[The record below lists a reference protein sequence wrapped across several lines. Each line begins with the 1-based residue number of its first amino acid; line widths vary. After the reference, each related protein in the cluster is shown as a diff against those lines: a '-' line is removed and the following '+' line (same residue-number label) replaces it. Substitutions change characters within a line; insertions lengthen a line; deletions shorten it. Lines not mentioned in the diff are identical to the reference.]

1 MIARLINLVLFT
13 IFLTAGSANAE
24 VYKWRDSNGKLH
36 FGDSPPGESSAEKLD
51 EKELAARISS
61 FTNVS
66 VQITPIDFG
75 VNKQTNNRQV
85 IMYST
90 TRCPYCA
97 KARAYFTKHGIDY
110 VDRKIDKFP
119 AFRKEFKAFGGKGV
133 PVIFSG
139 KYRMNGFN
147 ENNFAKMY
155 AKSIQ

>member
-1 MIARLINLVLFT
+1 MTQL
-13 IFLTAGSANAE
+13 LTRIVFITTFIVAGSLNAE

-36 FGDSPPGESSAEKLD
+36 FSDSPPGEVNAEKLD

-75 VNKQTNNRQV
+75 VNQQVNNRQV

-97 KARAYFTKHGIDY
+97 KARAYFAKHDIDY
-110 VDRKIDKFP
+110 VDKKIDESP
-119 AFRKEFKAFGGKGV
+119 AFRKEFKALGGKGV
-133 PVIFSG
+133 PMIFLG
-139 KYRMNGFN
+139 KYKMNGFS
-147 ENNFAKMY
+147 EGGFAKMY
-155 AKSIQ
+155 AKSTE